1 MNRSRVLAWLLLCFV
16 TQAAQAQVTGGQ
28 FAMEYLRL
36 PNAPR
41 ISALGGI
48 SIANP
53 DEDISFA
60 MQNPALIRPALHT
73 DLGLS
78 YNNFYSG
85 ISIANLA
92 YAHHVSNI
100 NTSFALGVQY
110 LNYGSFTATD
120 PVGNQYGTFRA
131 SDFALTL
138 GAGRQYLKNWRYG
151 AALKFAHSSLYD
163 KSATALLAD
172 VGVNYYDT
180 ATLWDIGIVAKNMGF
195 MADKYN
201 PNNAAEPLPFDLQIG
216 VSKRFAHI
224 PLRLMANIHHLY
236 EWDVR
241 YADPGEVNTVT
252 LFNVND
258 STTATKEKS
267 YFADKLFRHFIFGA
281 ELTFGKRITVS
292 AGYNHL
298 RRSEL
303 LIKEKTGMAGFAF
316 GVGVNLNKFHVQ
328 YARSYYHIAGAN
340 NEFGL
345 RMTLNQITGI
355 GKLGKKLQWSETYPD
370 WMNDNNQQGPSAT
383 N

>member
-1 MNRSRVLAWLLLCFV
+1 MNRLQALTLLLLCFFA
-16 TQAAQAQVTGGQ
+16 QGAQAQVTGGQ

-53 DEDISFA
+53 DDDISFA

-85 ISIANLA
+85 ISIANLQ

-120 PVGNQYGTFRA
+120 PIGNQYGTFRA
-131 SDFALTL
+131 NDFALTL
-138 GAGRQYLKNWRYG
+138 GAGRQYQKHWRYG
-151 AALKFAHSSLYD
+151 AAIKFAHSSLFD
-163 KSATALLAD
+163 KSATAFLAD

-180 ATLWDIGIVAKNMGF
+180 ATLWDIGVVAKNMGF
-195 MADKYN
+195 MAKKYN
-201 PNNAAEPLPFDLQIG
+201 PNNPAEPLPFDLQIG

-241 YADPGEVNTVT
+241 YSDPNDVGTIT
-252 LFNVND
+252 IFNVND
-258 STTATKEKS
+258 SVNATKTPS
-267 YFADKLFRHFIFGA
+267 HFADKLFRHFIFGA
-281 ELTFGKRITVS
+281 ELTLGKRVTLS

-298 RRSEL
+298 RRGEL
-303 LIKEKTGMAGFAF
+303 VIKDKTGMAGFAF
-316 GVGVNLNKFHVQ
+316 GVGVNLNKFQVQ
-328 YARSYYHIAGAN
+328 YARSYYHIAGAY

-355 GKLGKKLQWSETYPD
+355 GKFGKRVQWSETYPD
-370 WMNDNNQQGPSAT
+370 WMYEGNQPAPAA